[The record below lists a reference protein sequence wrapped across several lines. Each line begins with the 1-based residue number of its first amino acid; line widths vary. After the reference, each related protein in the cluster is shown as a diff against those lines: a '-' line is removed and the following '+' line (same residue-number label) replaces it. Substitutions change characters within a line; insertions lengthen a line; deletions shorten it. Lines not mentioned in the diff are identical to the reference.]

1 MMMEIHMARRAENIK
16 KQVHEVVERLPDDAT
31 WADVLY
37 HLEVVRDIEAG
48 LRDAKA
54 GRVHTTEEV
63 RRHFGLVE

>member
-1 MMMEIHMARRAENIK
+1 MEIHMARPAENIK
-16 KQVHEVVERLPDDAT
+16 KQVHDVVDRLPDDAT
-31 WADVLY
+31 WDDVLY

-48 LRDAKA
+48 LEDAKA